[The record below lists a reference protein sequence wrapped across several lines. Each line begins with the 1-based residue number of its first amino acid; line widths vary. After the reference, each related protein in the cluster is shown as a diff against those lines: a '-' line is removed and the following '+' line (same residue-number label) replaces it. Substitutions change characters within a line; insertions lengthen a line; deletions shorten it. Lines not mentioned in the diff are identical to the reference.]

1 MKITFLSGRI
11 ASLVEL
17 TQSLSYAGLLAG
29 LPNSRIN
36 QRQIDDLIKE
46 GRRIHI
52 GGREPVLI
60 EPNVKTIEHTRS
72 GQPVQELRLPDIC
85 CAARFESGAL
95 LRANSEPYSS
105 LVVVWF
111 QMNLRCR
118 LLPTS
123 GNRWLK
129 LNGKKTRW
137 IGVGNEGNDSVRKAY
152 SRKFAGRFA
161 IPICYARAQI

>member
-1 MKITFLSGRI
+1 MKITFPSGRI

-17 TQSLSYAGLLAG
+17 TQSLTYAGLLAG
-29 LPNSRIN
+29 LPNSRFN

-52 GGREPVLI
+52 GGRAPVLI
-60 EPNVKTIEHTRS
+60 DPNIKTIEHTRR
-72 GQPVQELRLPDIC
+72 GRPVQELRLPDIC

-111 QMNLRCR
+111 QD
-118 LLPTS
+118 
-123 GNRWLK
+123 
-129 LNGKKTRW
+129 
-137 IGVGNEGNDSVRKAY
+137 E
-152 SRKFAGRFA
+152 FAM
-161 IPICYARAQI
+161 PIAPDIEQQMAKIDWEKDAVDWCW

>member
-17 TQSLSYAGLLAG
+17 TQSLTYAGLLAG

-36 QRQIDDLIKE
+36 QHQIDDLIKE

-60 EPNVKTIEHTRS
+60 DPNIKTIEHIRS
-72 GQPVQELRLPDIC
+72 GQTVQELRLPDIC

-105 LVVVWF
+105 LVIVWF
-111 QMNLRCR
+111 HDELAMPIATDIEQQMAKIDWEKDAVDWC
-118 LLPTS
+118 
-123 GNRWLK
+123 W
-129 LNGKKTRW
+129 
-137 IGVGNEGNDSVRKAY
+137 
-152 SRKFAGRFA
+152 
-161 IPICYARAQI
+161 

>member
-17 TQSLSYAGLLAG
+17 TQSLTYAGLLAG

-60 EPNVKTIEHTRS
+60 DPNIKTIEHTRS

-111 QMNLRCR
+111 QD
-118 LLPTS
+118 
-123 GNRWLK
+123 
-129 LNGKKTRW
+129 
-137 IGVGNEGNDSVRKAY
+137 E
-152 SRKFAGRFA
+152 FAM
-161 IPICYARAQI
+161 PIATDIEQQMAKIDWEKDAVDWCW

>member
-1 MKITFLSGRI
+1 MKITFSSGRI

-29 LPNSRIN
+29 FPNSRVN

-60 EPNVKTIEHTRS
+60 DPTIKTIEHTRS
-72 GQPVQELRLPDIC
+72 GQTVQELRLPDIC
-85 CAARFESGAL
+85 CVARFESGAL

-111 QMNLRCR
+111 QD
-118 LLPTS
+118 
-123 GNRWLK
+123 
-129 LNGKKTRW
+129 
-137 IGVGNEGNDSVRKAY
+137 E
-152 SRKFAGRFA
+152 FAM
-161 IPICYARAQI
+161 PIATDIEQQMAKIDWEKDAVDWCW

>member
-17 TQSLSYAGLLAG
+17 TQSLTYAGLLAG

-36 QRQIDDLIKE
+36 QHQIDDLIKE

-60 EPNVKTIEHTRS
+60 DPNIKTIEHIRS
-72 GQPVQELRLPDIC
+72 GQTVQELRLPDIC
-85 CAARFESGAL
+85 CAAHFESGAL

-105 LVVVWF
+105 FVVVWF
-111 QMNLRCR
+111 QDEFAM
-118 LLPTS
+118 PIATDIEQQMA
-123 GNRWLK
+123 
-129 LNGKKTRW
+129 KTDW
-137 IGVGNEGNDSVRKAY
+137 EKDAVDW
-152 SRKFAGRFA
+152 
-161 IPICYARAQI
+161 CW